1 MSGRVLIVNPN
12 ANGAVTAAMAE
23 AVAPLVV
30 TGGPA
35 LDCVTL
41 EEGPF
46 GIESQADVEAVTL
59 PLARLVRAREDADA
73 FVIACFSDPG
83 LAVCREAT
91 ARPVLGIQECA
102 VMTALTVGDRY
113 GVVALSE
120 ASIRRQDR
128 YARQMGVA
136 GRRAGARPLGLSVAA
151 AEAAT
156 AWPRIEAVARRLV
169 EEDGADVVLL
179 GCAGMARHRAPLARA
194 LGRPVIDPVQAAAMQ
209 AMGLV
214 LLARGSAA

>member
-136 GRRAGARPLGLSVAA
+136 ERRAGARPLGLSVAA
-151 AEAAT
+151 AEAA
-156 AWPRIEAVARRLV
+156 AARPRIEAVARRLV
-169 EEDGADVVLL
+169 EEDGADVVIL

-194 LGRPVIDPVQAAAMQ
+194 LGRPVIDPVQAAAVQ